1 LLHDM
6 GALLDDG
13 YPEGDAAGSEWRTP
27 PLWGLGLAEDSQ
39 GGTGYY
45 LHDGRATSLEDAI
58 GLHSAGEASNIAV
71 NYFALSTAEQEQLIK
86 FLKSL

>member
-1 LLHDM
+1 M
-6 GALLDDG
+6 GDLLDDN

-45 LHDGRATSLEDAI
+45 LHDGRATTLEDAI
-58 GLHSAGEASNIAV
+58 SLHAGEALDVRN
-71 NYFALSTAEQEQLIK
+71 NYIALSDAEKESLMS